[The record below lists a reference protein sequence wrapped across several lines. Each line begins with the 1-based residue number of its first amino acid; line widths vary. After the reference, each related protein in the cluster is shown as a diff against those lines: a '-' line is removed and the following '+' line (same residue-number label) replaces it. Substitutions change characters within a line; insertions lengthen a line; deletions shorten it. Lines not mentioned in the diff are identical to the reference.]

1 MSSRKLP
8 DLKELTTSHIP
19 ALQLIIGMGYEY
31 LSPKKALELRG
42 NQDREVLLKT
52 VLIEQLKKRTFS
64 FKGKEQT
71 LSTNAIDKLI
81 REFSDWGQNLSLNEA
96 SEKNYHKLTLG
107 ISVKEF
113 IGGQEANPTVKLI
126 DWDNPENNVYHVTE
140 EFSVLST
147 KGTHHRRPDIVTFI
161 NGIPFAVI
169 EAKKPKQGQKDPV
182 YKAISQHLRNQRNT
196 EIPKLF
202 AYSQLLLSIRPN
214 AGKCGVTGTARD
226 FWHIWREEEIQVS
239 DVKAFRNSTLDEET
253 KKEIIQMETS
263 KRKN

>member
-1 MSSRKLP
+1 MR
-8 DLKELTTSHIP
+8 
-19 ALQLIIGMGYEY
+19 
-31 LSPKKALELRG
+31 
-42 NQDREVLLKT
+42 LL
-52 VLIEQLKKRTFS
+52 
-64 FKGKEQT
+64 
-71 LSTNAIDKLI
+71 
-81 REFSDWGQNLSLNEA
+81 
-96 SEKNYHKLTLG
+96 KNYHKLTLG

-196 EIPKLF
+196 RSETVC
-202 AYSQLLLSIRPN
+202 LLP
-214 AGKCGVTGTARD
+214 
-226 FWHIWREEEIQVS
+226 
-239 DVKAFRNSTLDEET
+239 TLHNQT
-253 KKEIIQMETS
+253 
-263 KRKN
+263 